1 MADVQ
6 SQANDLRTSIQ
17 EQIASAKEALANN
30 DIEKA
35 KQRLLAL
42 KEEYQT
48 RVEKIEY
55 DMKNPDTDMT
65 QDWEDQAVINE
76 QNDVRKNLLIEA
88 QHNLE
93 LVNNALLRIENGT
106 YGICTISGEE
116 IEAERLEAI
125 PFATTCIKHAN

>member
-1 MADVQ
+1 MV
-6 SQANDLRTSIQ
+6 
-17 EQIASAKEALANN
+17 

-88 QHNLE
+88 QQNLE